1 MNGES
6 EKYNSNENVVRYD
19 EYMVKW
25 WHGMFRHRTQNG
37 EKNKR
42 DASEHRTNVYV
53 VKMLWRQNEIEKHR
67 NIGCNVS
74 NR

>member
-53 VKMLWRQNEIEKHR
+53 VKML
-67 NIGCNVS
+67 
-74 NR
+74 